1 MKRTVQRQRE
11 PIERLAYSP
20 GELAKALGI
29 SKTYA
34 YSLLREGRIRSIR
47 VGSRW
52 LIPVRE
58 VEAFLASKGAEEEV
72 SK

>member
-1 MKRTVQRQRE
+1 MTRNGKRRDD
-11 PIERLAYSP
+11 IDRLAYSP
-20 GELAKALGI
+20 GELARALGI

-52 LIPVRE
+52 LIPVRD
-58 VEAFLASKGAEEEV
+58 VEAFLKSKGAEEEATT
-72 SK
+72 

>member
-1 MKRTVQRQRE
+1 M
-11 PIERLAYSP
+11 AYSP
-20 GELAKALGI
+20 GELARALGI

-52 LIPVRE
+52 LVPVRE
-58 VEAFLASKGAEEEV
+58 VDAFLRKQGAEEEAT
-72 SK
+72 K